1 MQLPRGPQRVARLSA
16 PRRVLLPAPF
26 RNLQRI
32 LVDDSPDGGGRD
44 HNGDDGSERVRAVRE
59 RRRRREIQVT
69 VVLHQDDLG
78 EITRCGYEDAATT
91 DCRRRGEAV
100 VIAVSTVAG

>member
-1 MQLPRGPQRVARLSA
+1 
-16 PRRVLLPAPF
+16 
-26 RNLQRI
+26 
-32 LVDDSPDGGGRD
+32 
-44 HNGDDGSERVRAVRE
+44 VRAVRE

>member
-1 MQLPRGPQRVARLSA
+1 M
-16 PRRVLLPAPF
+16 
-26 RNLQRI
+26 
-32 LVDDSPDGGGRD
+32 
-44 HNGDDGSERVRAVRE
+44 RAVRE

-69 VVLHQDDLG
+69 VLHQDDLG

>member
-1 MQLPRGPQRVARLSA
+1 MIVPMEAGEITMAMTA
-16 PRRVLLPAPF
+16 A
-26 RNLQRI
+26 
-32 LVDDSPDGGGRD
+32 
-44 HNGDDGSERVRAVRE
+44 ERVRAVRE